1 MHRAL
6 FCLFFSLVLAACNGD
21 QTSAPQ
27 LSAGQISA
35 EPASSWPAFEDA
47 DADADVVVDATP
59 KTPLPRA
66 CALVTAEQAQSVLQ
80 QGVGQMSDEP
90 EACIWASSGSPGR
103 ITMLMVLVSDNG
115 DLSTAQAV
123 FNSVTGLSGNLNA
136 LVNQQVDAKT
146 KKSGQELDDLGDEA
160 WLSASNADLVGVQQ
174 LVVRKGRRMLTLNV
188 TGMGQTE
195 GLAQRLEALARNATP
210 RL

>member
-6 FCLFFSLVLAACNGD
+6 FCLLFSLALAACNSD
-21 QTSAPQ
+21 QTSASQ
-27 LSAGQISA
+27 LSAGQTTA
-35 EPASSWPAFEDA
+35 EPTSSWPAFEDA
-47 DADADVVVDATP
+47 DADVEPQSSPT
-59 KTPLPRA
+59 TPLPRA
-66 CALVTAEQAQSVLQ
+66 CALVTAEQAQSVLE

-136 LVNQQVDAKT
+136 MVNQQVDAKT

-160 WLSASNADLVGVQQ
+160 WLSASNADLVGTQQ

>member
-1 MHRAL
+1 MHRA
-6 FCLFFSLVLAACNGD
+6 FFYLLLSLAVAACNGD

-27 LSAGQISA
+27 LSAGQALA
-35 EPASSWPAFEDA
+35 EPTSSWPAFEDA
-47 DADADVVVDATP
+47 DADVVPHASPT
-59 KTPLPRA
+59 TPLPRA

-90 EACIWASSGSPGR
+90 EACIWASSGSRGR

-136 LVNQQVDAKT
+136 MVNKQVGAAT

-160 WLSASNADLVGVQQ
+160 WLSASNADLVGTQQ